1 MVAQLTNP
9 EVIQFIQDHINED
22 PNTLM
27 LKAKRYP
34 SLPIREIAGQIASR
48 QKVKNKLPEWVNNE
62 AVIFPPK
69 GNLEQASSELT
80 AKFKARWKGGHTFLD
95 LTGGSGVDLF
105 YISDR
110 FDLSTYVETDPE
122 LCKIIEHNFE
132 LFRKQVSVINID
144 AESFLKETDRHFDVI
159 YVDPSRRDKNA
170 NRVYAL
176 EDCAPNVI
184 ELHELLI
191 TKGEDVV
198 IKASPMLD
206 IKKTLKDLPDTY
218 RVQVLAVDN
227 EVKEILF
234 YLGRGFEGEAEIQA
248 WNISDKREDQEFSFT
263 YSEEMEAF
271 CEVSKPLK
279 YIYDPNAAIR
289 KAGGFH
295 LIGLEFDLKKLHS
308 HTHLYTS
315 NELKGDFPGRIFQV
329 DEIFKPNKKEIK
341 KRYPQGLVNL
351 IAKNYPLKP
360 NELKKKFN
368 LKDGGES
375 FLIFTETAGQGR
387 VAIACSLN

>member
-1 MVAQLTNP
+1 MVTQLTNP
-9 EVIQFIQDHINED
+9 EVIQFIQDHINDD
-22 PNTLM
+22 PNDLM
-27 LKAKRYP
+27 LKADRYP
-34 SLPIREIAGQIASR
+34 DLPIREIAAQIASR
-48 QKVKNKLPEWVNNE
+48 QKVKNKLPEWVSNQE
-62 AVIFPPK
+62 IIFPPK
-69 GNLEQASSELT
+69 GNLEQASSEIT

-110 FDLSTYVETDPE
+110 FDLSTYVETNPE
-122 LCKIIEHNFE
+122 LCAIIEHNFE

-159 YVDPSRRDKNA
+159 YVDPSRRDMNA
-170 NRVYAL
+170 RRLYAL
-176 EDCAPNVI
+176 EDCAPNII

-191 TKGEDVV
+191 SKGEEIV

-206 IKKTLKDLPDTY
+206 IKKTLKDLSDTY

-248 WNISDKREDQEFSFT
+248 WNISDKREDQEFSFS
-263 YSEEMEAF
+263 YSEELEAF
-271 CEVSKPLK
+271 CEISKPRN

-289 KAGGFH
+289 KAGAFH
-295 LIGLEFDLKKLHS
+295 LIGLEFDLNKLHS

-315 NELKGDFPGRIFQV
+315 DDMKKDFPGRIFKV
-329 DEIFKPNKKEIK
+329 NEIFKPNKKEIK
-341 KRYPQGLVNL
+341 KRYPNGWVNL
-351 IAKNYPLKP
+351 IAKNYPMKT
-360 NELKKKFN
+360 NELKNKFK
-368 LKDGGES
+368 LKDGGEN
-375 FLIFTETAGQGR
+375 FLIFTETAAQGK
-387 VAIACSLN
+387 VAIACEPA